1 MSSPPRSG
9 GSSPPPSKK
18 APSPEE
24 LALHAEAIVAV
35 AMHGQPPALIPFEVV
50 AKWCTDFSA
59 ERLIG
64 EGAFGKVYSGTCHNS
79 QSARMR
85 VAVKRHMRKIRAAA
99 DFPDLHSAV
108 DSIRREINLLR
119 QFHHPHIIRL
129 LGYSMPL
136 GRAEAEAS
144 DELCLVYEYAG
155 HGGLDKM
162 LKDDGKAGLL
172 TWPRRLRILHQIA
185 KALNFMHKRFAEPAF
200 HRDVKSAN
208 VVVTDDLTAKV
219 IDCGLSKYVPSA
231 AEAPGAFS
239 VALSLAD
246 ARFGT
251 PQYMCPSYLKF
262 GIYDA
267 KSEIFSFG
275 IVTAEVLTDCMQ
287 SSSLDNPNDFSEE
300 DVIDNKGADARA
312 GDWPAEVI
320 AELKDLAKAC
330 TAKPSKRI
338 GNMTTVMQRLGD
350 LAGHYAPDT
359 ADQTA
364 DQLAEARKAL
374 DALKLNEEFLAMQR
388 DKAEC
393 ASVECCTCFDSH
405 PADAGV
411 ACSGASPHFYC
422 NECFSRMV
430 LTQVTGDFKRAF
442 IDGGLAIECSCCQP
456 EGFRNVF
463 NMQLCTP
470 RLTPAA
476 YSAYLSTL
484 AEPAVI
490 QAQREAEERFERQLR
505 ELQERMAKQCSDAAI
520 SGFVKHIQDRLIV
533 PRCPNPSCQVQI
545 AGFDHCAHLEC
556 GKQPGGRVVG
566 GCGSHVCAW
575 CMQLFPDG
583 HSCQSHV
590 HGCSLNANPG
600 SLFPVESTHPRVW
613 REVQNGLARARVKQ
627 YIASQVPQELRQAVT
642 DYIQAQFPEIQLA
655 HRDPVPAGRP
665 DIFAA
670 AKSGD
675 LALVQD
681 HVTADA
687 SCVGRRDGR

>member
-59 ERLIG
+59 DRLIG
-64 EGAFGKVYSGTCHNS
+64 EGAFGKVYSGMCHNS

-85 VAVKRHMRKIRAAA
+85 LAVKRHMRKIRAAA
-99 DFPDLHSAV
+99 DFPDPDLHSAV

-129 LGYSMPL
+129 LGFSMPL
-136 GRAEAEAS
+136 GRPEAEAS
-144 DELCLVYEYAG
+144 DELCLVYEHAG
-155 HGGLDKM
+155 YGGLDKM
-162 LKDDGKAGLL
+162 LKDDSKAGLL
-172 TWPRRLRILHQIA
+172 TWPRRLRILLQIA

-239 VALSLAD
+239 VAQSGAD
-246 ARFGT
+246 MRFGT
-251 PQYMCPSYLKF
+251 PQYMCKDYFMS

-275 IVTAEVLTDCMQ
+275 VVVAEVLTGRLCMQ
-287 SSSLDNPNDFSEE
+287 RTDARPLVNFSDNET
-300 DVIDNKGADARA
+300 IDDTDADARA

-330 TAKPSKRI
+330 TAKASKRI
-338 GNMTTVMQRLGD
+338 GNMTTVMQRLAN
-350 LAGHYAPDT
+350 LAGQYAPDT

-393 ASVECCTCFDSH
+393 ASVECRTCFDSH

-505 ELQERMAKQCSDAAI
+505 ELEERMAKQCSDAAI

-655 HRDPVPAGRP
+655 HRDPSPA
-665 DIFAA
+665 
-670 AKSGD
+670 
-675 LALVQD
+675 
-681 HVTADA
+681 
-687 SCVGRRDGR
+687 